1 MRRPLL
7 RSERG
12 AAAVEFSIVATLLLM
27 LLFGLLLYGFVF
39 GLKHTMTHAASE
51 GARAANAAP
60 VGSEVIAA
68 EERARNALSWQK
80 ARDHAVIDAQI
91 LDPCDATA
99 GVRCIHVAI
108 TYDWQAHPIV
118 PSVFGVGAP
127 KTVRTEAKLIID

>member
-1 MRRPLL
+1 M

-51 GARAANAAP
+51 GARAANAAA

-68 EERARNALSWQK
+68 EERARNALSWRK
-80 ARDHAVIDAQI
+80 ARDHAVIETEI
-91 LDPCDATA
+91 LDPCDSTA
-99 GVRCIHVAI
+99 GVRCIRVAI
-108 TYDWQAHPIV
+108 SYDWKEHPIV
-118 PSVFGVGAP
+118 PSLFGIGAP
-127 KTVRTEAKLIID
+127 ETVRSEAKLIID